1 MLRFFMP
8 DRHFESYREL
18 SPEFLSARGIRL
30 LLSDIDNTLA
40 PYEQSE
46 PDEALRAWLAA
57 MNDAGI
63 AVAFVSNNHADRVEL
78 FNRTLGC
85 RAYSDAH
92 KPLKKTMRRAMRE
105 HGATPET
112 TAMLGD
118 QLLTDVLAGKGLGLF
133 SFTVPPIRD
142 KRDLFTRFKRLLERP
157 VFRAYHKRMKKI
169 EQEVKNHADT

>member
-1 MLRFFMP
+1 MLRYLMP
-8 DRHFESYREL
+8 DCHFDSYRDL
-18 SPEFLSARGIRL
+18 TPAYLAARGVRL

-46 PDEALRAWLAA
+46 PDDDIRAWIFA
-57 MNDAGI
+57 MNAAGI

-78 FNRTLGC
+78 FNRTLSC
-85 RAYSDAH
+85 AAYPDAH

-118 QLLTDVLAGKGLGLF
+118 QLLTDVLAGKRLGLLA
-133 SFTVPPIRD
+133 FTVPPIRD
-142 KRDLFTRFKRLLERP
+142 KRDPFTRFKRLLERP
-157 VFRAYHKRMKKI
+157 VFRAYRKKMQR
-169 EQEVKNHADT
+169 EEKE